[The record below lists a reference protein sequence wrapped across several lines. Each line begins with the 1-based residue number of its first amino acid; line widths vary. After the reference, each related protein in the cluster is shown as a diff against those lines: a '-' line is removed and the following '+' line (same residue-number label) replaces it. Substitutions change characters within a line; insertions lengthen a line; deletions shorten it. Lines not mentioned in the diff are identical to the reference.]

1 MNKKFVIVS
10 DSCCELTED
19 LRQKYDV
26 EYIPMYISYDGK
38 EIYADIDWKELS
50 VSEFYDI
57 LRANTRIFTS
67 QIPAFNYQERFEEYL
82 KQGYDILSISCS
94 SGLSASVKASMVAC
108 GELKENYPE
117 SKIICV
123 DSLNCGKG
131 LGLLCI
137 YASRLRAEEK
147 TIEET
152 AQAIEDIKMNVN
164 QLGTVDELKYLKRA
178 GRISASKALFGTM
191 LSVKPI
197 IVSNTNGE
205 NVSIDKAK
213 GRNNSMRR
221 LAQMTKEL
229 YTGKEISDIFVS
241 HADCLEDAEKVKAYI
256 LELIPTANVVVS
268 ELNPIMGASCGPK
281 TIAIYFVGAEKPN
294 TINA

>member
-1 MNKKFVIVS
+1 MSKKFVIVS

-19 LRQKYDV
+19 MRKEYGV
-26 EYIPMYISYDGK
+26 EYIPMYLSYDDK
-38 EIYADIDWKELS
+38 EIYADVDWKVLP
-50 VSEFYDI
+50 VKEFYNI

-94 SGLSASVKASMVAC
+94 SGLSASVKASMVARD
-108 GELKENYPE
+108 ELKETYPDA
-117 SKIICV
+117 KIYCV

-137 YASRLRAEEK
+137 YASRLRAEGK

-152 AQAIEDIKMNVN
+152 AQAIEDIKMKVN

-197 IVSNTNGE
+197 IVSNTEGE
-205 NVSIDKAK
+205 NVSIEKTK
-213 GRNNSMRR
+213 GRSNSMRR
-221 LAQMTKEL
+221 LAEMTKEK
-229 YTGKEISDIFVS
+229 YTGEAISEIFVS
-241 HADCLEDAEKVKAYI
+241 HADCPEDAEKVKDYI
-256 LELIPTANVVVS
+256 LELIPNANVVIS

-281 TIAIYFVGAEKPN
+281 TIAVYFVGAEKPN
-294 TINA
+294 TANA